1 MTRIKDVTCFYL
13 RVFNAR
19 FMDTELFTG
28 LMSLSCSQPE
38 DMFLLSSPP
47 PLRNGK
53 NFLFKHKTP
62 ADNSYVTF
70 SPVNAPLP
78 RAGRKGGRDFQAHF
92 VAKARALPGIHVLQC
107 LMGGGAGGSDGA
119 APEATLKPRGCNK
132 QPDPARE
139 QLKMAMRL
147 PQQQPVIRKVIQSH

>member
-1 MTRIKDVTCFYL
+1 
-13 RVFNAR
+13 
-19 FMDTELFTG
+19 MDAELFTG
-28 LMSLSCSQPE
+28 LMSFSCSQPE

-78 RAGRKGGRDFQAHF
+78 RAGRKATRNFQTHF
-92 VAKARALPGIHVLQC
+92 LGKPRALPGIHVLEEPHGRRGREAG
-107 LMGGGAGGSDGA
+107 MG
-119 APEATLKPRGCNK
+119 P
-132 QPDPARE
+132 
-139 QLKMAMRL
+139 L
-147 PQQQPVIRKVIQSH
+147 PMPP